1 VTRSLAIHL
10 VLGVA
15 IAVAASGVA
24 SAKNPG
30 KKPPAPKK
38 DPKPVE
44 TPPPEPL
51 PPPPPPEP
59 AAEPQPK
66 PGDKRRS
73 IAVLEVKL
81 GEGVPADV
89 AQQFQHDLDKM
100 VDPQHYFL
108 APRYAVHELMTNST
122 HWVDGCVLGPCIRE
136 VRTQTQAD
144 VALIA
149 SLTGSGTSFGSVITL
164 VRTDSGRVLSQEI
177 RRCDVCTISEA
188 VKTATQTAIAQL
200 SGIPEVLPDDTAVT
214 RDAVDA
220 TRAPLE
226 KKIEQLERDSHHGG
240 TGLAMLI
247 GGLAAIG
254 AGIALYELENH
265 ASYGVTAAGLG
276 AGLALGGVVV
286 LTF

>member
-1 VTRSLAIHL
+1 MTRSLAITC
-10 VLGVA
+10 A

-30 KKPPAPKK
+30 KKPPATKK
-38 DPKPVE
+38 DPTPPKDV
-44 TPPPEPL
+44 PPPEPP

-59 AAEPQPK
+59 APEPQPK

-81 GEGVPADV
+81 GEGVPAEVSAQFAKELDALIDRKMYWV
-89 AQQFQHDLDKM
+89 AYPH
-100 VDPQHYFL
+100 H
-108 APRYAVHELMTNST
+108 VHELMGNST
-122 HWVDGCVLGPCIRE
+122 KWTEGCVVGSCLHE
-136 VRTQTQAD
+136 VRAQTGAD
-144 VALIA
+144 VVLLAA
-149 SLTGSGTSFGSVITL
+149 LTGGGTSFGSVITL

-214 RDAVDA
+214 RDAVEA
-220 TRAPLE
+220 TRVPLE
-226 KKIEQLERDSHHGG
+226 KKLAQLERESHHTGA
-240 TGLAMLI
+240 GLALLI

-254 AGIALYELENH
+254 AGIALYELDNH

-276 AGLALGGVVV
+276 GGLALGGVVV